1 MGASILP
8 NISNHTQKIM
18 TVSGS
23 PYLTGTF
30 ALQMQ
35 GEVKLEQ
42 QHLAGTAIYGGF
54 EFYQ

>member
-23 PYLTGTF
+23 PYLTGTL